1 MEQVLGMLYGLA
13 LGDALGAPVEFLPAA
28 EIRKRYPPT
37 GIRELP
43 DPALFT
49 DDTQMTLAVA
59 EALIAAGHKDLETLM
74 AAVSREFVNWL
85 NSPENNRS
93 PGQTCLYGA
102 RQLEKGVSWRES
114 GKPGA
119 KGSGAAMRVAPIGY
133 FYQHDLPKL
142 REVAR
147 ATAVATHRSLTAE
160 VAAVAAAFLVKVAL
174 DRPAPKDFLPALKAE
189 VQGQSEDFDA
199 ALKRLEKALTM
210 ISPEAGLAH
219 IGDGWVAEEAVLAGL
234 YCFLIYPYEFKAAI
248 RLAANIGGDSDT
260 VACITGGISG
270 AYLGFERL
278 PREWVKRL
286 EKSAY
291 LEDVARR
298 LAAAR
303 ESRG

>member
-13 LGDALGAPVEFLPAA
+13 LGDALGAPVEFLPVA

-59 EALIAAGHKDLETLM
+59 EALIAAGHQDLDTLM

-119 KGSGAAMRVAPIGY
+119 KGSGAVMRVAPVGY

-142 REVAR
+142 RQVAR

-174 DRPAPKDFLPALKAE
+174 DRPAPKEFLPALKAE
-189 VQGQSEDFDA
+189 VQGQAEDFDA
-199 ALKRLEKALTM
+199 ALRRLEKALTM

-219 IGDGWVAEEAVLAGL
+219 IGEGWVAEEAVLAGL

-248 RLAANIGGDSDT
+248 RLAANINGDSDT

-303 ESRG
+303 G